1 MELEFDKEMDA
12 LIRGEASGRTVTIGE
27 FAGGHPDA
35 DEVAAFL
42 ENAVPGPARLSMV
55 AHFAD
60 CDPCRSIL
68 SNAISLVPDGYAV
81 EKQIAAP
88 SAAAAVPWYR
98 RLYLFPNL
106 AYVMGGFVLLF
117 SGFIGLSLFRS
128 GVSDGQYELSRS
140 AANTSSP
147 QRAPVTSAA
156 NSNAVSNDAELNT
169 NSASNAASTA
179 NANAAPS
186 LEVGDSAER
195 RSAATGPGRADSFEE
210 AQSLRPLA
218 TPAPPSLSVEKE
230 VTGKDTDDRRG
241 EVNVDVVRQP
251 QAAPEKLAENERA
264 AGQTLSPP
272 PPAPRT
278 AGPFRTQ
285 QQQAQLPGR
294 DQAANDAKSKIATAT
309 PSAPAEEKKRIRGKD
324 FEFKDG
330 VWYDTAYSG
339 QRTTNV
345 RRNTPEYNK
354 LDSGLRRIVDSLSG
368 TVVAVWSG
376 KAYRID

>member
-12 LIRGEASGRTVTIGE
+12 LLRAEAGGRTITIGE

-60 CDPCRSIL
+60 CAPCRSIL

-98 RLYLFPNL
+98 RLFLFPNL
-106 AYVMGGFVLLF
+106 AYVMGGLVLLF
-117 SGFIGLSLFRS
+117 SGFIGLSLLRS

-147 QRAPVTSAA
+147 ERAPVSSNA
-156 NSNAVSNDAELNT
+156 NSNVVSKEAELNA

-179 NANAAPS
+179 NSNAAHS

-195 RSAATGPGRADSFEE
+195 RSAGTGPGRADSFEE
-210 AQSLRPLA
+210 AQNLRPLA
-218 TPAPPSLSVEKE
+218 TQAPPSLSVEKE
-230 VTGKDTDDRRG
+230 VTGKDADDRRG
-241 EVNVDVVRQP
+241 EFSTDAVRQP

-294 DQAANDAKSKIATAT
+294 DQAANEAKSKITTAT
-309 PSAPAEEKKRIRGKD
+309 PTTPESERRRVSGKS
-324 FEFKDG
+324 FELRSG
-330 VWYDTAYSG
+330 VWYDTAYRG
-339 QRTTNV
+339 QSTINI
-345 RRNTPEYNK
+345 RRATEEYGK
-354 LDSGLRRIVDSLSG
+354 LDSGLRRVAEGLSG
-368 TVVAVWSG
+368 TIVVVWGG